1 MAAMAHAMRKIGM
14 LGGMSWESS
23 ALYYAVV
30 NEAVRDRLGG
40 YHSARVVMSSVD
52 FAEVEAMQVAGEWGA
67 AGELLAREA
76 AALEAAGAECLV
88 LCTNTMHKVADA
100 IEAATTVPLLHIV
113 DVTAAA
119 VRAAGLTRVAL
130 LGTRFTM
137 EQSFVRER
145 LSARGVEALVPTG
158 EDLET
163 VHRVIYEELVH
174 GVVRESS
181 RAAYVEVIGRLVAA
195 GAEGVV
201 LGCTEIELL
210 VGPDDVDVPVFATTR
225 LHALAA
231 VDLALS

>member
-1 MAAMAHAMRKIGM
+1 MAAMAHAMRKIGL

-30 NEAVRDRLGG
+30 NEAVRERLGG

-113 DVTAAA
+113 DVTADA

-145 LSARGVEALVPTG
+145 LSAGGVEALVPTG

-181 RAAYVEVIGRLVAA
+181 RAAYVEVIDRLVAA

-231 VDLALS
+231 VDLALG

>member
-1 MAAMAHAMRKIGM
+1 
-14 LGGMSWESS
+14 
-23 ALYYAVV
+23 V
-30 NEAVRDRLGG
+30 
-40 YHSARVVMSSVD
+40 
-52 FAEVEAMQVAGEWGA
+52 
-67 AGELLAREA
+67 
-76 AALEAAGAECLV
+76 
-88 LCTNTMHKVADA
+88 
-100 IEAATTVPLLHIV
+100 HIV

-145 LSARGVEALVPTG
+145 LAAGGVEALVPSG

-174 GVVRESS
+174 GVVREAS
-181 RAAYVEVIGRLVAA
+181 RAAYVRVIGRLVAA

-210 VGPDDVDVPVFATTR
+210 VRPEDVDVPVFATTR

-231 VDLALS
+231 VDLALG